1 MTATVPMIREEAN
14 MLVIDENKNIQ
25 VSQYDTFSIRFRF
38 TNYKLTPAD
47 KVVFAIK
54 KTTNSSEVVYTDTF
68 YNPDNNY
75 VDVVVPKGALDSL
88 EPGAYIYDLAI
99 MNSETERILTCFFT
113 KSFIIKGVA
122 HNV

>member
-1 MTATVPMIREEAN
+1 MIREEAK

-38 TNYKLTPAD
+38 SNYKLTNAD

-68 YNPDNNY
+68 YNPNNNF

-88 EPGAYIYDLAI
+88 EPGAYIYDMAI

>member
-1 MTATVPMIREEAN
+1 MIR
-14 MLVIDENKNIQ
+14 ENKNIQ

-38 TNYKLTPAD
+38 SNYKLTNAD

-68 YNPDNNY
+68 YNPNNNF

-88 EPGAYIYDLAI
+88 EPGDHEQRDGTDPHLFLYQIFHHQGGGSQCL
-99 MNSETERILTCFFT
+99 MLPMW
-113 KSFIIKGVA
+113 K
-122 HNV
+122 